1 MLRRQFLKTA
11 SLISSALLTL
21 SYPFKVLAEWNK
33 KAFST
38 DDQDEAI
45 REYYPGLEL
54 KEDKNIILNVRSEI
68 ENGGV
73 VPIEIKSDLPN
84 IKSISIF
91 VKLNPNPLICSFKLQ
106 ENSIGAVATRI
117 KMEAPSE
124 VMAVVESNDV
134 LYFNKKFVKVAEGGC
149 S

>member
-11 SLISSALLTL
+11 SLVSGALLTI

-45 REYYPGLEL
+45 REYYPDLEL

-106 ENSIGAVATRI
+106 ENSLGIVATRI

-124 VMAVVESNDV
+124 VMAVVESSDV

>member
-1 MLRRQFLKTA
+1 MLRRQFLKAA
-11 SLISSALLTL
+11 SLVTSSLLAL
-21 SYPFKVLAEWNK
+21 SYPFKAFAEWNK

-54 KEDKNIILNVRSEI
+54 KEDKNIVLNVRSEI
-68 ENGGV
+68 ENGAV

-84 IKSISIF
+84 ITSISIF
-91 VKLNPNPLICSFKLQ
+91 VKLNPNPLICSFKLSPQ
-106 ENSIGAVATRI
+106 CKGIAATRI

-124 VMAVVESNDV
+124 VMGVIESNGK
-134 LYFNKKFVKVAEGGC
+134 LYFNKTFVKVAEGGC